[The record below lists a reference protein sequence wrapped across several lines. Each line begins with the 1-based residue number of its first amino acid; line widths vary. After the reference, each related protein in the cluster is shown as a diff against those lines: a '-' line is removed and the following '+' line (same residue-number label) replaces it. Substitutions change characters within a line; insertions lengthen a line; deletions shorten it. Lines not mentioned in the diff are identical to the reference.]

1 MIPEDGYGSYT
12 CMAVKR
18 QGRDLELRNSGK
30 LRPIRVGRQLATCA
44 GQYTLV
50 RADLDSGELR
60 LEKSK

>member
-30 LRPIRVGRQLATCA
+30 LRPARVGRQLA
-44 GQYTLV
+44 QLVLVSTLW
-50 RADLDSGELR
+50 SEQI
-60 LEKSK
+60 